1 MTSSNSMRDSR
12 QGLVLVTG
20 GAGTLG
26 SLVVDRL
33 REHGRTV
40 RVVSRRGSGPR
51 DDVEYVSGDLDSGAG
66 IAEAVA
72 GVDTIVH
79 CAGSQKGDG
88 EKARHLVDAAR
99 AAGVRHVVYISV
111 VGADRV
117 PVESRTDHAMFEYY
131 AQKREGELV
140 IERSGIPFSTLRATQ
155 FFSLVHLVAQSL
167 SRSPIIPLPKRMR
180 VQPVAAE
187 EVADRLVQLAEG
199 APAGYVPEFGGPRVY
214 GTHELMRSYLRSA
227 GKRRWMLSVGLPGKP
242 AKAVLHDAIITE
254 GGDRGT
260 GTWEEYL
267 RSREPAAAQVSS
279 LSPRP

>member
-1 MTSSNSMRDSR
+1 MTSSNSVRDPR
-12 QGLVLVTG
+12 QGPVLVTG

-33 REHGRTV
+33 REHGHAV

-51 DDVEYVSGDLDSGAG
+51 DDVEYVAGDLDSGTG
-66 IAEAVA
+66 VAEAVA

-88 EKARHLVDAAR
+88 EKARQLVDAAR
-99 AAGVRHVVYISV
+99 AAGARHVVYISV

-227 GKRRWMLSVGLPGKP
+227 GKRRWMLSVGLPGKA